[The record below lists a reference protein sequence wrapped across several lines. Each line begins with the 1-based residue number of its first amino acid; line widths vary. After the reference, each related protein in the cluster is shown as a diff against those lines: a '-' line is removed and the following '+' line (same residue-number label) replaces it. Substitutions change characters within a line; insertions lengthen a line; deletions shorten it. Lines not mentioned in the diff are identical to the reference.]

1 MPGEVAMTDLATAA
15 RDEIT
20 EALAHLAR
28 DAGRLTRADP
38 LWERKHASIDALLA
52 AWETLPRE
60 DR

>member
-1 MPGEVAMTDLATAA
+1 MMADLAQAA

-20 EALAHLAR
+20 EALTHLAR

-38 LWERKHASIDALLA
+38 AWERKHASIDRLLDSL
-52 AWETLPRE
+52 ETLPRE